1 LIERQWCKKIINKY
15 RLYRAIRQDLLS
27 FSRYCS
33 KGGIFIYERRTTGSG
48 GAPIPD
54 IIEATGLE
62 KTFGKITAVNGISF
76 AVKKGEVFGFLGP
89 NGAGKTS
96 TMKIIACVSPRTS
109 GSLKVFG
116 LDPDVSPAEIKQRLG
131 VVPQETNLDPDFTCY
146 GNLFTY
152 SRYFDLPP
160 DVAHQ
165 KAEELLKF
173 VQLEEKRDVTV
184 EKLSG
189 GMKRRLI
196 LARALVN
203 NPDLLILDE
212 PTIGLDPQARH
223 LIWERLKLLQDQG
236 NTIVLT
242 THYLDEA
249 ARLCDRLVI
258 MDNGKI
264 LVEGSPEE
272 LVKEYVGNEIVE
284 VNKTEEVLSCLQRE
298 NIPFEVIGDTI
309 QVATES
315 SREVA
320 KILFDNCTPQNV
332 MTRPATLEDVFLK
345 LTGRKLRD

>member
-1 LIERQWCKKIINKY
+1 LE
-15 RLYRAIRQDLLS
+15 
-27 FSRYCS
+27 
-33 KGGIFIYERRTTGSG
+33 
-48 GAPIPD
+48 
-54 IIEATGLE
+54 IIEAEDL
-62 KTFGKITAVNGISF
+62 KKKFGDTIAVDTISF
-76 AVKKGEVFGFLGP
+76 TVKKGEVFGFLGP

-109 GSLKVFG
+109 GNVRVFG
-116 LDPDVSPAEIKQRLG
+116 MDPEIHPAEIKNRLG

-152 SRYFDLPP
+152 ARYFDIPP
-160 DVAHQ
+160 DLARK
-165 KAEELLKF
+165 KADELLDF
-173 VQLEEKRDVTV
+173 VQLQEKRDVTV

-223 LIWERLKLLQDQG
+223 LIWERLKLLQAQG
-236 NTIVLT
+236 NTIILT

-264 LVEGSPEE
+264 LVEGTPVD
-272 LVKEYVGNEIVE
+272 LVKQYVGNEVVE
-284 VNKTEEVLSCLQRE
+284 IEKTDEVISCLSK
-298 NIPFEVIGDTI
+298 NSIPFEAIGDSV
-309 QVATES
+309 QVATDS
-315 SREVA
+315 SREIA
-320 KILFDNCTPQNV
+320 KILFDQCSPHKV
-332 MTRPATLEDVFLK
+332 LTRPATLEDVFLK
-345 LTGRKLRD
+345 LTGRKLKE

>member
-1 LIERQWCKKIINKY
+1 MHAE
-15 RLYRAIRQDLLS
+15 LLVYQGKS
-27 FSRYCS
+27 MP
-33 KGGIFIYERRTTGSG
+33 G
-48 GAPIPD
+48 
-54 IIEATGLE
+54 IIEAQDLSKKFGDINAVDGI
-62 KTFGKITAVNGISF
+62 TFAVN
-76 AVKKGEVFGFLGP
+76 KGEVFGFLGP

-109 GSLKVFG
+109 GSIRVFG
-116 LDPDVSPAEIKQRLG
+116 LDPDTAPAEIKQRLG

-152 SRYFDLPP
+152 ARYFDIPP
-160 DVAHQ
+160 DLAR
-165 KAEELLKF
+165 KKGDELLEF
-173 VQLEEKRDVTV
+173 VQLQEKRDVTV

-223 LIWERLKLLQDQG
+223 LIWERLKLLQAQG
-236 NTIVLT
+236 NTIILT

-264 LVEGSPEE
+264 LVEGTPVD
-272 LVKEYVGNEIVE
+272 LVKQYVGNEVVE
-284 VNKTEEVLSCLQRE
+284 IEKTDEVLSCLARN
-298 NIPFEVIGDTI
+298 NIPFEVIGDSV
-309 QVATES
+309 QVATDS
-315 SREVA
+315 SREIA
-320 KILFDNCTPQNV
+320 KILFDQCSPHKV

-345 LTGRKLRD
+345 LTGRKLKE

>member
-1 LIERQWCKKIINKY
+1 MP
-15 RLYRAIRQDLLS
+15 
-27 FSRYCS
+27 
-33 KGGIFIYERRTTGSG
+33 G
-48 GAPIPD
+48 
-54 IIEATGLE
+54 IIEAQDLRKKFGDINAVDGI
-62 KTFGKITAVNGISF
+62 TFAVN
-76 AVKKGEVFGFLGP
+76 KGEVFGFLGP

-109 GSLKVFG
+109 GAITVFG
-116 LDPDVSPAEIKQRLG
+116 LDPDTSPAEIKQRLG

-152 SRYFDLPP
+152 ARYFDIPP
-160 DVAHQ
+160 DLARK
-165 KAEELLKF
+165 KAEELLEF
-173 VQLEEKRDVTV
+173 VQLQEKRDVTV

-223 LIWERLKLLQDQG
+223 LIWERLKLLQAQG
-236 NTIVLT
+236 NTIILT

-264 LVEGSPEE
+264 LVEGTPVD
-272 LVKEYVGNEIVE
+272 LVKQYVGNEVVE
-284 VNKTEEVLSCLQRE
+284 IEKTDEVLSCLSK
-298 NIPFEVIGDTI
+298 NSIPFEAIGDSV
-309 QVATES
+309 QVATDS
-315 SREVA
+315 SREIA
-320 KILFDNCTPQNV
+320 KILFDQCSPHKV

-345 LTGRKLRD
+345 LTGRKLKE